1 MELDSIQKFVK
12 SLDAYDDE
20 NNQIFPKSLHSG
32 NLVEDCTISRQIA
45 IASGQGDSLI
55 VILLGEASLVRKLG
69 GAQQRLVWNSGII
82 LDGDEENKK
91 SGIVIT
97 FNSKG
102 SGLQHF
108 CYLIR
113 DLCRKINDNPDLS
126 VLQICDTLRPYLTSL
141 IDVGDILDENKQ
153 IGLYGE
159 LVFLED
165 LITEAKL
172 RQESV
177 GNAIL
182 CWHNSTMNEAGGD
195 ETPRDFAQ
203 NNIAI
208 EVKTTSNQE
217 RKHLISN
224 FKQLIAQ
231 DEETLYVFSASA
243 KPLRSGTQRLLD
255 QYRKVKQAMGE
266 SAPDS
271 DLKDFHDKLKVP
283 GFFVSDIDKYELS
296 SPFKVDYFEYGLI
309 KIDENVKIFRTNT
322 APAGEDR
329 NGSFMPG
336 EGPES
341 PHIDGQSISYVLDLT
356 ACEVITRGSE
366 DYKQILFDMIKKE
379 A

>member
-1 MELDSIQKFVK
+1 MELELIQKFIT
-12 SLDAYDDE
+12 SLTDYDDTTKLMR
-20 NNQIFPKSLHSG
+20 PKSLHSG
-32 NLVEDCTISRQIA
+32 NLVEDCAISRQIA

-69 GAQQRLVWNSGII
+69 GAQQRLVWNNKIV
-82 LDGDEENKK
+82 LDENDENKQT
-91 SGIVIT
+91 GIVIT
-97 FNSKG
+97 FDSKG

-113 DLCRKINDNPDLS
+113 DLCRKINDNPDLT

-153 IGLYGE
+153 IGLFGE

-172 RQESV
+172 RQEDV
-177 GNAIL
+177 GSAIL
-182 CWHNSTMNEAGGD
+182 CWHNSTMDESGGD

-203 NNIAI
+203 NKIAV
-208 EVKTTSNQE
+208 EVKTTSNPD

-224 FKQLIAQ
+224 IKQLIAQ
-231 DEETLYVFSASA
+231 DGEDLYIFSASA
-243 KPLRSGTQRLLD
+243 KPLRSGTHRLVD

-266 SAPDS
+266 HAPGS

-296 SPFKVDYFEYGLI
+296 SPFRVDYFNYGLI

-322 APAGEDR
+322 AIEGEER

-341 PHIDGQSISYVLDLT
+341 PHVDGQSISYVLDLT
-356 ACEVITRGSE
+356 GCEVIERGTPG
-366 DYKQILFDMIKKE
+366 YKNVLFSMLKSQ
-379 A
+379 